1 MLLAFAK
8 NKMHENRN
16 IRNHIWKT
24 DVVSTIFVSKHLFA
38 DFNFEDDYFFEGL
51 LLFKCLIFYLC
62 GYLVKRFSLIFR
74 LFTPFSYWF
83 HFLSL

>member
-1 MLLAFAK
+1 MLLVFVK

-38 DFNFEDDYFFEGL
+38 DFNFEHDISVVFAIDMY
-51 LLFKCLIFYLC
+51 CITNH
-62 GYLVKRFSLIFR
+62 SLIAYFQSIMILYIDILR
-74 LFTPFSYWF
+74 V
-83 HFLSL
+83 